1 MAISASP
8 QDQAQLLV
16 LQDLDTKLI
25 QLAHKR
31 ASVNEVKQA
40 HDLEVLLGSIDLK
53 IVAVETEI
61 SDLESAV
68 TKAELDV
75 EQVRSRA
82 QRDQERMD
90 SGAVSAKDL
99 ESLSHELQSL
109 AKRQAELEE
118 VELEVMQT
126 LEEATV
132 VKAGLVEQRVDVQAQ
147 FSEAHES
154 ATSQLAEIDAQVAF
168 LTAERNDKASSIP
181 KDLVEFYEKVRGDF
195 GGFGAAEFKNGECQ
209 GCHISLDA
217 AEISNIRNAPA
228 DQVLRCQECR
238 LILVR
243 A

>member
-8 QDQAQLLV
+8 QDQAQLLD
-16 LQDLDTKLI
+16 LQELDTKLI

-31 ASVNEVKQA
+31 ASIDEVKQA

-53 IVAVETEI
+53 IVAVDTEI
-61 SDLESAV
+61 SDLETAV
-68 TKAELDV
+68 NKAELDV

-90 SGAVSAKDL
+90 TGAVSAKDL
-99 ESLSHELQSL
+99 ESLGHELQSL

-126 LEEATV
+126 LEEAMA
-132 VKAGLVEQRVDVQAQ
+132 VKAGLVEQRVEVEAQ
-147 FSEAHES
+147 FSGVQAS
-154 ATSQLAEIDAQVAF
+154 ATSQLAEVDAQVAF
-168 LTAERNDKASSIP
+168 VAASRAEKAAGIP
-181 KDLVEFYEKVRGDF
+181 RDLVEFYEKVRGDF